1 MLYDTTLCAFQK
13 LGSQSF
19 FWVNYSLTKNVGVAE
34 ETISVLV
41 IFGRKL
47 RSEK

>member
-1 MLYDTTLCAFQK
+1 MTQRYVHSKNWALSFLGK
-13 LGSQSF
+13 LF
-19 FWVNYSLTKNVGVAE
+19 FGENVGVAE